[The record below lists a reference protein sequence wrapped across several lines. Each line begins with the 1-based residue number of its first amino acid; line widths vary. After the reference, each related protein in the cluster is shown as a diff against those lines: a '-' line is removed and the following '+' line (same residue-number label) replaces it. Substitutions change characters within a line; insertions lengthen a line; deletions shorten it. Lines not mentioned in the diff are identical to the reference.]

1 MNSCR
6 ADFDESYRNRFLAL
20 MSESSARLLHYPD
33 DRIDEAITGFL
44 GELGGFLDAD
54 RCYVFQF
61 QGENRYMDNTHE
73 WCAEGVNSEIDNLK
87 GLPVDLFPWW
97 MAFMLRNELLY
108 IPEVDGLPPEAAAE
122 REILSRQQIRSLV
135 AIPLFASGKVF
146 GFIGLDAVRHC
157 MKWPPE
163 SLDLLRVA
171 GNIII
176 SAILRHRSHQL
187 LNEELDLAMKIRES
201 GSLRETL
208 THCLDTA
215 LSIAGMPMGGIY
227 LIQPDYSVELVVHKG
242 ISEEL
247 AAKFRHYTAGSEQ
260 HRRILSPSPL
270 YLSSAEL
277 VLDDTG
283 DGLKEGL
290 DTIAIIPII
299 YREHVVACMNIAS
312 PYAGGF
318 SEHLRKQL
326 ETIASHMGSAIYLA
340 RKDEEVKQAT
350 FNLKTLFN
358 TIDDII
364 FVCDQSGRIIA
375 TNDTAVS
382 RTGYSK
388 TAIIGRSM
396 LDLISLEEQAPL
408 SPFLCQWLRDR
419 RTPIKSLIRK
429 RSGELIPVEINVS
442 ESSWDL
448 STALI
453 CVCRDIT
460 ERQKAEQ
467 LLRATMRMKE
477 GLLSRFERL
486 SALRNRLIESL
497 NSASVDQ
504 ILQLTLDEAEQMTD
518 SSLGFFH
525 FVQKQHSPALT
536 HVWSTK
542 TIMRCGSLL
551 SQTQDGLEN
560 LIGSSFWSE
569 LLERKEPLVFSGAAM
584 SVHETRFPHWHPGVS
599 TMLAV
604 PVVRE
609 ERVMAILV
617 VGNRMEAYD
626 DESVRWVRALAD
638 QAWEIV
644 ENKIYLTRQIKLQ
657 EQLQHAKKME
667 TIGRLAAGIAHE
679 INNPLNFVR
688 FNLVNLE
695 NDFRDLLD
703 LIDRAPAMGQEH
715 ADACAVSERSG
726 QLFATYQVPG
736 GTLPIDELLQEIPDI
751 LNETRRGVERITGI
765 IRSMRNF
772 THNNSSEAKE
782 SFDINNAV
790 QDVFAIASNECS
802 TVAVLESEFETLS
815 RVFCNSLQINQVI
828 LNLIMNG
835 IHAIRSQ
842 KRSDTGRIRVRTWS
856 DEASVFCSVFDDG
869 PGIPETIRTMVFD
882 PFFTTKEP
890 REGTGLGLSISY
902 DIIVHKHQGTLSFEC
917 PPQGGTIF
925 TFSLPRY

>member
-1 MNSCR
+1 MISCR
-6 ADFDESYRNRFLAL
+6 VDFNESYRNRFLAL
-20 MSESSARLLHYPD
+20 MSESSARMLQFPD
-33 DRIDEAITGFL
+33 DRIDDAITGVL
-44 GELGGFLDAD
+44 GDLGRFLDAD

-61 QGENRYMDNTHE
+61 HSENHFMDNTHE
-73 WCAEGVNSEIDNLK
+73 WCAEGVNSEKDNLR

-97 MAFMLRNELLY
+97 MAFMMRNELLY

-122 REILSRQQIRSLV
+122 REVLSRQQIRSLV

-157 MKWPPE
+157 MKWQPE

-176 SAILRHRSHQL
+176 SAILRHRSNLL
-187 LNEELDLAMKIRES
+187 LNEELDLALKIRES

-208 THCLDTA
+208 SHCLDTA
-215 LSIAGMPMGGIY
+215 LAVAGMPSGGIY
-227 LIQPDYSVELVVHKG
+227 LIHPDDSVELVVHKG
-242 ISEEL
+242 ISEEF
-247 AAKFRHYTAGSEQ
+247 AAKVRNYAAGSEP
-260 HRRILSPSPL
+260 HRWIISRTPL
-270 YLSSAEL
+270 YLRTAEL
-277 VLDDTG
+277 VLPDTG
-283 DGLKEGL
+283 YVLKEGL

-318 SEHLRKQL
+318 PEHLRKQL

-340 RKDEEVKQAT
+340 RKDEELKQAT

-358 TIDDII
+358 TIDIII
-364 FVCDQSGRIIA
+364 FVCDLNGRIIA

-382 RTGYSK
+382 RTGYSN
-388 TAIIGRSM
+388 TEIIGRSII
-396 LDLISLEEQAPL
+396 DLIPTADTEVI
-408 SPFLCQWLRDR
+408 SPFLGS
-419 RTPIKSLIRK
+419 TPGSRIVSKKGRILK
-429 RSGELIPVEINVS
+429 LSGGLIPVEISVS
-442 ESSWDL
+442 QSLWDNR
-448 STALI
+448 SALI

-460 ERQKAEQ
+460 ERQKAEE

-477 GLLSRFERL
+477 GLLGRFERV

-497 NSASVDQ
+497 NSASVER

-525 FVQKQHSPALT
+525 FVQNHYAPGLT

-542 TIMRCGSLL
+542 TVMRHGSLL
-551 SQTQDGLEN
+551 SETQAGLEE
-560 LIGSSFWSE
+560 LIGSRFWSAV
-569 LLERKEPLVFSGAAM
+569 LERKEPLVFGGASLGREVAG
-584 SVHETRFPHWHPGVS
+584 FPERHPGIS
-599 TMLAV
+599 TMMVV
-604 PVVRE
+604 PVVRD

-626 DESVRWVRALAD
+626 EESVRWVRALAD

-644 ENKIYLTRQIKLQ
+644 ENKLYLARQTKLQ

-703 LIDRAPAMGQEH
+703 WIDRVPAMHPDSAAAYALPSGSVQAFAPHQE
-715 ADACAVSERSG
+715 
-726 QLFATYQVPG
+726 PG
-736 GTLPIDELLQEIPDI
+736 GLPGFDELLREIPDI

-772 THNNSSEAKE
+772 TYDQRPDAKE

-790 QDVFAIASNECS
+790 RDVFAIAANECS
-802 TVAVLESEFETLS
+802 TVALLESELATVPP
-815 RVFCNSLQINQVI
+815 VFCNALQINQVI

-842 KRSDTGRIRVRTWS
+842 KRGTTGRIRVRTWEDDS
-856 DEASVFCSVFDDG
+856 SVCCSVFDDG
-869 PGIPETIRTMVFD
+869 PGIPEPIRSKVFD

-917 PPQGGTIF
+917 PQEGGTIF